1 MRYFRIRSPEGVQNP
16 RSGLDEDRGTMRLLS
31 NTIPY
36 PVGTLSS
43 PPQWDRV
50 YENVTPAAGSVQTFT
65 DANSNR
71 VVIGTNNVGQ
81 TTNIAF
87 LPPALSYINPEPAG
101 DASNMASYSYNTQSY
116 FSVIDRRV
124 IVGSGDSLYGN
135 KEISSKTSWALADF
149 EKPEDPTS
157 YSNAAYDFPECKTF
171 VVGPQKAV
179 FAAGNNENPLTVF
192 ISEPQDILGGGL
204 LGLESGVMSHV
215 TIPLTGA
222 TRITALSTFREYV
235 VVHTDAGV
243 VLLTRPT
250 PQQASTGWRVEQ
262 ISTATNAGAS
272 SPNTVSPSLG
282 SSPYYLGTDG
292 QIYRNETEPATDEA
306 LQPRAREI
314 ASFQAVGQWDADIRN
329 LTGAFSTY
337 DSNGNWYI
345 VGANSDGRDVAN
357 GHGWYMMSGDTNM
370 ISGPHWYPRF
380 TCIQAIP
387 GSSHLLGV
395 DGDGQFW
402 TTDLRDIREKRDID
416 DAFVVSETD
425 GPSVTVYESRLDAT
439 AVGTD
444 QNQVL
449 STGMGERFML
459 NDPFQAESVPK
470 DDNSLNH
477 HYPTP
482 FADRNDAAAEITG
495 TSYENS
501 ILSVAETAFEDFGQ
515 PESTKHFM
523 EMVLKFDKGSVGYL
537 GAFVETEDG
546 NTDGSWVGSVEGKD
560 THKIFINVR
569 GRKLRVRLY
578 AATDVAARWI
588 LNDISV
594 GFTLLNTL

>member
-1 MRYFRIRSPEGVQNP
+1 MKYFRIRSFSGVQNP
-16 RSGLDEDRGTMRLLS
+16 RSGLDEDRGAMRLLS

-36 PVGTLSS
+36 PIGTLSS
-43 PPQWDRV
+43 APQWDRV
-50 YENVTPAAGSVQTFT
+50 YENVTPSAGNIQTFT

-71 VVIGTNNVGQ
+71 VVIGTNTVGQ

-87 LPPALSYINPEPAG
+87 LPATTSLNPEPTGNAL
-101 DASNMASYSYNTQSY
+101 DLNTYSYQTQPY
-116 FSVIDRRV
+116 FNVIDRRV
-124 IVGSGDSLYGN
+124 IIGSGKLQYPN
-135 KEISSKTSWALADF
+135 KEISGQTSWALQDF
-149 EKPEDPTS
+149 VKPEDGLADQVVES
-157 YSNAAYDFPECKTF
+157 FPECKVF

-179 FAAGNNENPLTVF
+179 YAAGNEQNPLTVY

-204 LGLESGVMSHV
+204 LGIESGVMSSV
-215 TIPLTGA
+215 AIPLTGA
-222 TRITALSTFREYV
+222 THITALSTFREYV

-243 VLLTRPT
+243 VLLTRPSN
-250 PQQASTGWRVEQ
+250 QQASTGWRVEQ

-282 SSPYYLGTDG
+282 SAPFYLGTDG
-292 QIYRNETEPATDEA
+292 QIYKNQTEPATDEA

-329 LTGAFSTY
+329 LDGAFSTY
-337 DSNGNWYI
+337 DTSGNWFI
-345 VGANSDGRDVAN
+345 VGANSDGRDISN
-357 GHGWYMMSGDTNM
+357 GHGWYMLSGDTNT

-395 DGDGQFW
+395 DGEGKFW
-402 TTDLRDIREKRDID
+402 TTDLRDIREKRDIE
-416 DAFVVSETD
+416 DAFVVTD
-425 GPSVTVYESRLDAT
+425 PNGPKVTIYESRLGAT
-439 AVGTD
+439 VIGTD
-444 QNQVL
+444 KNHAVATEQ
-449 STGMGERFML
+449 GEKLML

-470 DDNSLNH
+470 SDNSLNH
-477 HYPTP
+477 HYPAP
-482 FADRNDAAAEITG
+482 LADRNDVAAELTG

-523 EMVLKFDKGSVGYL
+523 EMVLKFDKGSVGFM

-546 NTDGSWVGSVEGKD
+546 NTDGAWLGSIEGKD
-560 THKIFINVR
+560 THKVFINVR
-569 GRKLRVRLY
+569 GRKLRVRVY
-578 AATDVAARWI
+578 VATDIAARWI
-588 LNDISV
+588 LNDVSV
-594 GFTLLNTL
+594 GFNPLNTL